1 MEKYLKIFNPKDTWK
16 YVAVFG
22 TVLVVI
28 KGIIGQDPVW
38 DSVFIIFFS
47 FLCAFSIALG
57 VYLHRPHPI
66 RGWYILAIAQFF
78 ESIGNIFFTKFF
90 YLDGGNKALT
100 FVIIF
105 YALGGLFFL
114 LGMLSMIKL
123 FRNEISSSTILN
135 GLIITMATGIFIWV
149 LRIRNDLIIP
159 TQTMDTIL
167 LAIFLAVVAGIVF
180 MLSLFVMMRSGQIT
194 AIYFLFGAGIVI
206 IIGILNYFKLY
217 GWTSHYFIL
226 DEMRL
231 MANIDL
237 FYPVGYLLISIAF
250 LHPSLSKFRENQLF
264 LRIDA
269 NRYIINILGISF
281 LLIPV
286 TFLIQYFQGSQVN
299 DLLFIVS
306 VSVVFILVFLQVRN
320 LSRTYYQVKDKNQE
334 LNNQNEMLKTLAN
347 IDHVTKLFNRKFLFE
362 YGEQAIKNAL
372 FVKKRLAFALI
383 SLDDVQYIYSHL
395 SRQEI
400 DQVLLDISNSFLR
413 IKRKDDIVIRYGD
426 SEFVIIFDDIR
437 EELDFEGL
445 MARFRENTKLP
456 VTIDDKEFTVSFS
469 TGIAFL
475 PDDGTD
481 VNALV
486 EKADEALTEA
496 KHNGYEQIRT
506 FSKLTK
512 PELSNI

>member
-1 MEKYLKIFNPKDTWK
+1 
-16 YVAVFG
+16 
-22 TVLVVI
+22 
-28 KGIIGQDPVW
+28 
-38 DSVFIIFFS
+38 
-47 FLCAFSIALG
+47 
-57 VYLHRPHPI
+57 
-66 RGWYILAIAQFF
+66 
-78 ESIGNIFFTKFF
+78 
-90 YLDGGNKALT
+90 
-100 FVIIF
+100 
-105 YALGGLFFL
+105 
-114 LGMLSMIKL
+114 
-123 FRNEISSSTILN
+123 
-135 GLIITMATGIFIWV
+135 
-149 LRIRNDLIIP
+149 
-159 TQTMDTIL
+159 
-167 LAIFLAVVAGIVF
+167 
-180 MLSLFVMMRSGQIT
+180 
-194 AIYFLFGAGIVI
+194 
-206 IIGILNYFKLY
+206 
-217 GWTSHYFIL
+217 
-226 DEMRL
+226 

-286 TFLIQYFQGSQVN
+286 TFLIQYFQGAQVN

-334 LNNQNEMLKTLAN
+334 LNNQNEMLKTLTN

-372 FVKKRLAFALI
+372 FIKKRLAFALI

-395 SRQEI
+395 TRQEI
-400 DQVLLDISNSFLR
+400 DQVLVDISNSFLR

-456 VTIDDKEFTVSFS
+456 VIIDDKEFTVSFS

-481 VNALV
+481 VNVLV

-496 KHNGYEQIRT
+496 KHNGYEQIRI
-506 FSKLTK
+506 FSKL
-512 PELSNI
+512 